1 MSLCDLKVAPRAIQG
16 LGDATPLDSM
26 ELRVLVTFDL
36 YMRIVNCIYTM
47 NLAGRK
53 FWPRAVYCSDGGGGC
68 VSSSFTAGA
77 M

>member
-1 MSLCDLKVAPRAIQG
+1 M
-16 LGDATPLDSM
+16 DSM